1 MKKIIALSIILLGS
15 LAVNAQS
22 TDQDDMTNKYDTQKG
37 DFSAAVLFGR
47 GNFFS
52 SNLGTPPAPPQQ
64 GEWTV
69 PGDAPRADFIS
80 ANDNSASNIIGIEGR
95 YFLESNIAL
104 KASFGAII
112 RDTPSR
118 VNVESQSD
126 DLSGDVNNQVL
137 IPNYAAVKENNQV
150 DLNLNIGGE
159 YHFDSRFERVSPYG
173 GLTVP
178 FYYARRSM
186 YNPSITSALDG
197 TPQVA
202 DIGNRH
208 TELIGTGAQLVA
220 GLDFEL
226 LEGLYIGIETKPVSY
241 IYSYSTKSPG
251 PGLENLES
259 DSHTFSFFVQN
270 FLKLGFRF

>member
-15 LAVNAQS
+15 LAGNAQS

-47 GNFFS
+47 GNFFE
-52 SNLGTPPAPPQQ
+52 SNLGTPPAPPLE

-69 PGDAPRADFIS
+69 PGSAPRADFIS
-80 ANDNSASNIIGIEGR
+80 ANSNSFANMVGIKGR

-118 VNVESQSD
+118 VNAESQSD
-126 DLSGDVNNQVL
+126 FSGDVNNQIL

-159 YHFDSRFERVSPYG
+159 YHFDSRFDRVSPYG
-173 GLTVP
+173 GLDIP

-186 YNPSITSALDG
+186 YDPSVITVDN
-197 TPQVA
+197 TPEVV
-202 DIGNRH
+202 DVGNRH
-208 TELIGTGAQLVA
+208 TELIGTGAQVVA
-220 GLDFEL
+220 GLDFTL

-241 IYSYSTKSPG
+241 IYAYSTKSPG
-251 PGLENLES
+251 PGLENLEAN
-259 DSHTFSFFVQN
+259 TNTISFFVQN
-270 FLKLGFRF
+270 FLKLGMRF